1 MSAIHKILKAHKTT
15 YEKLSLGQQMLVDS
29 LMPYANDE
37 TLDEFLK
44 PFLKSGELAKKDFNA
59 MTKLDKIAYLREK
72 RLE

>member
-1 MSAIHKILKAHKTT
+1 
-15 YEKLSLGQQMLVDS
+15 MLVDS